1 MEFDF
6 VIVGGGSSGATLA
19 ARLSEDSSVTVCLLE
34 AGGRGD
40 NSLIRTPAAMV
51 AMVPGHGKLNNW
63 AFNTVPQPGLNGRIG
78 YQPRGKAL
86 GGSSAI
92 NAMLYIRGQRQ
103 DYDGW
108 ANLGCDGWDWDSVL
122 PYFKDAENNERGADP
137 FHGASGP
144 LHVSDQNSPRPVTRA
159 FVEAAKAWG
168 LYQASRKLRPHAAV
182 FAKHSHVWPRKCQ
195 YQVLR
200 TAAYSDQRKHQ

>member
-6 VIVGGGSSGATLA
+6 VIVGGGSSGAALA
-19 ARLSEDSSVTVCLLE
+19 ARLSEDVSVTVCLLE
-34 AGGRGD
+34 AGGRGES
-40 NSLIRTPAAMV
+40 SLIRTPAGMV
-51 AMVPGHGKLNNW
+51 AMVPGYGKLNNW

-78 YQPRGKAL
+78 YQPRGKTL

-108 ANLGCDGWDWDSVL
+108 ANLGCDGWDWDNVL
-122 PYFKDAENNERGADP
+122 PYFKDAENNERGTDP
-137 FHGASGP
+137 FHGANGP

-159 FVEAAKAWG
+159 FIEAAKAWG
-168 LYQASRKLRPHAAV
+168 LPEQQDFNTGDNEGTGL
-182 FAKHSHVWPRKCQ
+182 
-195 YQVLR
+195 YQV
-200 TAAYSDQRKHQ
+200 T